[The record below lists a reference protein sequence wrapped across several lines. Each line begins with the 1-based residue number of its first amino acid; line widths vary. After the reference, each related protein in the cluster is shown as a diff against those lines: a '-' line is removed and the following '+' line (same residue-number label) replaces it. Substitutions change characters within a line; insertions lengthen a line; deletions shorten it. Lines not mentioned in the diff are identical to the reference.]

1 MKRTLTTTIAAV
13 LSVGCAIAE
22 EKQPASLKKT
32 KTVAEYKSDFAAI
45 DAFSSDGMAEMFYDD
60 FRKLFKSKLD
70 GCRISAIINDG
81 YKNIGKVAVS
91 SNYSYKQKGKE
102 KASTIAKVE
111 NHLAKAQSE
120 AEAFFQ
126 SINLDD

>member
-1 MKRTLTTTIAAV
+1 MSERELIF
-13 LSVGCAIAE
+13 E
-22 EKQPASLKKT
+22 
-32 KTVAEYKSDFAAI
+32 
-45 DAFSSDGMAEMFYDD
+45 
-60 FRKLFKSKLD
+60 
-70 GCRISAIINDG
+70 
-81 YKNIGKVAVS
+81 VS
-91 SNYSYKQKGKE
+91 EDEQEGKE

>member
-1 MKRTLTTTIAAV
+1 MEQAGQALWGAWRDLRQDYCFSA
-13 LSVGCAIAE
+13 LSERELIFE
-22 EKQPASLKKT
+22 
-32 KTVAEYKSDFAAI
+32 
-45 DAFSSDGMAEMFYDD
+45 
-60 FRKLFKSKLD
+60 
-70 GCRISAIINDG
+70 
-81 YKNIGKVAVS
+81 VS
-91 SNYSYKQKGKE
+91 EDEQEGKE